1 MNEKIVSSNHSQT
14 HKKSPEVKKDHPCV
28 ICGKPDWCY
37 TLSDGLLVCKRTT
50 HKNNLPNGYKWTEKV
65 DKDGYYYIG
74 TEDSQLKWKKQNK
87 GRNYK
92 RSLKAKA
99 DYTYYYPCYTKDDNE
114 LYQPKSGFSLVVKR
128 WDATPGI
135 GDEKE
140 FIQSSLVNGKY
151 QSGTSAIKDLLAGF
165 YCSRS
170 SFDHQEISPKKILLV
185 CEGEKVVDVFNPITH
200 TDRKILMSFV
210 ALTNANGASKWSEE
224 HTKFLIQPIMYPD
237 GEYNPDWKETAN
249 LILLVCDWDKP
260 GIKRIVDIYKQLSSL
275 EYPQD
280 KIKVVT
286 GHISNLNVLPASK
299 GRDMVDWI
307 DENGFSFESVQEFL
321 DRMTISIDKIPYEEL
336 LGTNRE
342 KSEGRYQIRI
352 AKETIESKG
361 IDTSINW
368 LVDSLLA
375 ANSSTLLVAQEKT
388 GKTCLMLDML
398 AAIHTGKEFL
408 GKATKQSKVLFINTD
423 SSEATFLKQVNDR
436 WGNSEELDN
445 QLPYV
450 QDWIADETGL
460 QFLEDYCKAN
470 SGSVIVIDSIKGL
483 SYPLDIDENTPAI
496 GKIVKEISS
505 KICTNGCT
513 VVFLHHVSKAKGKY
527 RTHKGTGH
535 HSISSNVDQ
544 ILLLED
550 LPNNKNEVRRLSSLG
565 SRFTRKFSIDYLPTD
580 DYRCEVTFQANT
592 NDDEEDDNDSIKGQ
606 LLTYLADK
614 NDWVTRKE
622 ILDELGTEDK
632 YLSRILK
639 QVGREVE
646 VKPDPSDSRKKLYKI
661 GGQKKVSSPDSPTY
675 TKDTYLDTYLPK
687 PVSERVSEIGG
698 QIGIHDEGEKDTKK
712 DTYFEEVEDTYF
724 EDED

>member
-1 MNEKIVSSNHSQT
+1 MNNKASSTGSL
-14 HKKSPEVKKDHPCV
+14 KEVTKANPCV
-28 ICGKPDWCY
+28 ICGKPDYCSR
-37 TLSDGLLVCKRTT
+37 LDSGLILCKRTDYE
-50 HKNNLPNGYKWTEKV
+50 NLPSGYAKTSKQDSE
-65 DKDGYYYIG
+65 GTYYIG
-74 TEDSQLKWKKQNK
+74 TEESQRKWNESNK
-87 GRNYK
+87 NGFKSKYPDRKPDYEYVYPTYLRTDNEEEGIETPLGLLK
-92 RSLKAKA
+92 RSQ
-99 DYTYYYPCYTKDDNE
+99 TN
-114 LYQPKSGFSLVVKR
+114 
-128 WDATPGI
+128 
-135 GDEKE
+135 
-140 FIQSSLVNGKY
+140 
-151 QSGTSAIKDLLAGF
+151 
-165 YCSRS
+165 
-170 SFDHQEISPKKILLV
+170 LLV
-185 CEGEKVVDVFNPITH
+185 CRWNAPMSWTNDSKDIRQRTRTGNKVEYKVNLPKDSIIGLYSNYDFDRALEDYRIFKACKAIIIVEGEKGVDCFDKIDPILRHFFAITNPGGACKWTNEQLALLAHIANSRDIPIIISPDHDKLGFKNGKQIYDGLLSNGIPKERISVVDHSKMLENPP
-200 TDRKILMSFV
+200 L
-210 ALTNANGASKWSEE
+210 
-224 HTKFLIQPIMYPD
+224 KFDMADY
-237 GEYNPDWKETAN
+237 
-249 LILLVCDWDKP
+249 
-260 GIKRIVDIYKQLSSL
+260 
-275 EYPQD
+275 
-280 KIKVVT
+280 
-286 GHISNLNVLPASK
+286 ISNY
-299 GRDMVDWI
+299 
-307 DENGFSFESVQEFL
+307 GFIFKTVQEF
-321 DRMTISIDKIPYEEL
+321 IDTLTVTPNEYPWDKFKEEIK
-336 LGTNRE
+336 E

-398 AAIHTGKEFL
+398 AAIRTGKEFL

-436 WGNSEELDN
+436 WGNDEELDN

-470 SGSVIVIDSIKGL
+470 PGSVIVIDSIKGL

-505 KICTNGCT
+505 KICSNGCS

-606 LLTYLADK
+606 LLTYLVDK
-614 NDWVTRKE
+614 DDWVTRKE

-639 QVGREVE
+639 QLGEQIQ

-661 GGQKKVSSPDSPTY
+661 GGQKKVSSPDSPTE
-675 TKDTYLDTYLPK
+675 T
-687 PVSERVSEIGG
+687 
-698 QIGIHDEGEKDTKK
+698 
-712 DTYFEEVEDTYF
+712 
-724 EDED
+724 